1 MKRDAN
7 NNIIS
12 YGFPEEEIFDSKTL
26 SDDEKSTE
34 LNKLLRQQQKDGIF
48 GGEKQE
54 YFTVADLTT
63 PAVEPLR
70 TVEQNV
76 LALILYWSDTDVCP
90 PRDMGGTKYNY
101 WCNILRDCAR
111 WQDPRNDVTIEKHT
125 PRPRPD
131 YNFHDLEMTPRK
143 QDIDLA
149 KTIIDYYKIKLS
161 HRALTGDIPLS
172 EYENK
177 LGSFINTKPNQFKFD
192 EIGLAVRLPETYN
205 VDLIFDGFIQDYDSL
220 PPYDSDW
227 TTSLSTPPT
236 KRPLVLNFIRKV
248 DILGSKEQNIRYYFE
263 CDKELYCM
271 KFPENNSLLH
281 VLDVVLENSN
291 NILKISAAT
300 TPTVLYLNSNFWYN
314 MVHDGWIL
322 E

>member
-1 MKRDAN
+1 MRNYGYTTKN
-7 NNIIS
+7 NVVS
-12 YGFPEEEIFDSKTL
+12 YGFPEEKIFDDVTL
-26 SDDEKSTE
+26 SDTETSSE
-34 LNKLLRQQQKDGIF
+34 LNKLLRQQEKDGIF
-48 GGEKQE
+48 GGEKR
-54 YFTVADLTT
+54 
-63 PAVEPLR
+63 VEERRKLD
-70 TVEQNV
+70 VDV
-76 LALILYWSDTDVCP
+76 LALVLFWTDTEVTP
-90 PRDMGGTKYNY
+90 PIEHGGTRYNY
-101 WCNILRDCAR
+101 WCNILRDNAR
-111 WQDPRNDVTIEKHT
+111 WEDQSSSVTIKK
-125 PRPRPD
+125 PVFARPD
-131 YNFHDLEMTPRK
+131 FEFDKVVMAPRK
-143 QDIDLA
+143 KDIKLS
-149 KTIIDYYKIKLS
+149 KKIIDYYKLKLS

-205 VDLIFDGFIQDYDSL
+205 VDLIFDGFIQDYESL
-220 PPYDSDW
+220 PPYDPDW
-227 TTSLSTPPT
+227 TTSLSPPST

-271 KFPENNSLLH
+271 KFPENNSLLNA
-281 VLDVVLENSN
+281 LDVVLENNN

>member
-1 MKRDAN
+1 MKRDSN
-7 NNIIS
+7 NKIIS
-12 YGFPEEEIFDSKTL
+12 YGFPEEEIFDDPNMT
-26 SDDEKSTE
+26 DEEKKEALGS
-34 LNKLLRQQQKDGIF
+34 LLEQQRRQGMFSISGSNQPED
-48 GGEKQE
+48 
-54 YFTVADLTT
+54 
-63 PAVEPLR
+63 PLR
-70 TVEQNV
+70 TVEQDV
-76 LALILYWSDTDVCP
+76 LALVLYWNDTDACP
-90 PRDMGGTKYNY
+90 SKEEGGSKYNY

-111 WQDPRNDVTIEKHT
+111 WQDPQNIVTIENS
-125 PRPRPD
+125 RQPRPD
-131 YNFHDLEMTPRK
+131 YNFHDIEMTPRK
-143 QDIDLA
+143 QDIELS
-149 KTIIDYYKIKLS
+149 KTIIDYYKLKLS
-161 HRALTGDIPLS
+161 HRALTSEIPFSDYELKLS
-172 EYENK
+172 NFVNSK
-177 LGSFINTKPNQFKFD
+177 SNQFKFD
-192 EIGLAVRLPETYN
+192 ELGVVARLPETYN

-220 PPYDSDW
+220 PPYDPDW
-227 TTSLSTPPT
+227 TTSLSPPST

-300 TPTVLYLNSNFWYN
+300 TPTVLYVNSNFWYN